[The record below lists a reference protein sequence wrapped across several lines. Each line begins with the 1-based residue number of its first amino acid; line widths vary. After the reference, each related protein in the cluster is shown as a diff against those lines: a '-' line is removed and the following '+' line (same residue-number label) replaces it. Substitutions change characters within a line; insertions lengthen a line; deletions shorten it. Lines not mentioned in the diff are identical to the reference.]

1 MNTQTYEVVT
11 KGRLSASLL
20 SGLHGLDLDRVQDGK
35 SYFSATVSD
44 QAVLF
49 RALTVLRDLNVELLS
64 ITASGEWVPRSPGH
78 NWVSWRYA
86 AAIDWTNKL
95 GSGELVSSRRQPEVQ
110 SYQLVV
116 VGEVTTAFV
125 AALDGF
131 EVVGAEDG
139 LTNLVGWVEGQGHL
153 YDILAVI
160 RDFKVDFVSIQP
172 SGD

>member
-1 MNTQTYEVVT
+1 
-11 KGRLSASLL
+11 
-20 SGLHGLDLDRVQDGK
+20 
-35 SYFSATVSD
+35 
-44 QAVLF
+44 
-49 RALTVLRDLNVELLS
+49 
-64 ITASGEWVPRSPGH
+64 
-78 NWVSWRYA
+78 
-86 AAIDWTNKL
+86 
-95 GSGELVSSRRQPEVQ
+95 VQ